1 MSDPSDFAVP
11 KSAQIRNGL
20 VFMTS
25 MSLIYLIAPVTY
37 VGVLHATILDSLEAS
52 DTVANLPE
60 AVYLW
65 VTPLPL
71 LIAWFWPSPK
81 LLRPMLTWA
90 LFVKGAAG
98 GIAALVFAFAPKSFW
113 IPVLIIH
120 PGIIGITGG
129 VQTMC
134 LWELIGRGMT
144 PEMRGRTLGWTFGI
158 GPIFAVVGSC
168 ASQLVLKGDFLGMLN
183 VTPIPQPWSY
193 ALLFGV
199 SCPAM
204 WLSAVLVQMAQVPP
218 VSESESNTQLG
229 ARQTQTKWKEILH
242 GLRSYFLNPLIVT
255 AAIGFLLT
263 YAGTMIMNNMSLYA
277 RETLGEAPEKYAGVQ
292 LALRFGFKCVMG
304 FGLGWLVTKIHARAT
319 LMATTSIC
327 IAGIV
332 WALFV
337 PGQWYL
343 LGFGLLGAGE
353 LFYVYYLNYIVS
365 SSPPERMREN
375 TAYTNLITVLI
386 GIMPIVFGL
395 VSDRYGLRASFVV
408 AIGILTLALILVR
421 TRLPKQPQTASSRL
435 NTEH

>member
-1 MSDPSDFAVP
+1 MNEAIEFSIPE
-11 KSAQIRNGL
+11 SAQFRNGL
-20 VFMTS
+20 VFMIS

-71 LIAWFWPSPK
+71 LIAWFWPSPR

-90 LFVKGAAG
+90 LIVKGAAG
-98 GIAALVFAFAPKSFW
+98 ALAALVFAFAPKSFW
-113 IPVLIIH
+113 VPVMLIH

-158 GPIFAVVGSC
+158 GPIFAVLGSC
-168 ASQLVLKGDFLGMLN
+168 ASQLILKGDFLGMLK
-183 VTPIPQPWSY
+183 VTPLPQPWSY
-193 ALLFGV
+193 VLLFGA

-204 WLSAVLVQMAQVPP
+204 WLSAVLVQMARVPP
-218 VSESESNTQLG
+218 VSLCESAAESGVQ
-229 ARQTQTKWKEILH
+229 WKEIWR
-242 GLRSYFLNPLIVT
+242 GLRAYFLNPLIVT
-255 AAIGFLLT
+255 AAVGFLLT
-263 YAGTMIMNNMSLYA
+263 YGGTMIMNNMSLYA
-277 RETLGEAPEKYAGVQ
+277 REALGEAPEQYAGIQ
-292 LALRFGFKCVMG
+292 LALRFGFKSLMG
-304 FGLGWLVTKIHARAT
+304 FGLGWLVTRMHARAS

-327 IAGIV
+327 IAGIA

-337 PGQWYL
+337 PGKWYL
-343 LGFGLLGAGE
+343 LGFGLLGGGE

-365 SSPPERMREN
+365 CSKPERMREN
-375 TAYTNLITVLI
+375 TAYTNLITVTI
-386 GIMPIVFGL
+386 GVMPIAFGL
-395 VSDRYGLRASFVV
+395 VSDRFGLRASFVA
-408 AIGILTLALILVR
+408 AIGLLVLALILVQS
-421 TRLPKQPQTASSRL
+421 RLPRQPKVADAGSD
-435 NTEH
+435 